1 MISIIILFIA
11 IIVIFTVEVSLQY
24 AAAAISDENDMH
36 CKDQSSYSSKCSK
49 KDTPF
54 ILPFP

>member
-11 IIVIFTVEVSLQY
+11 IIGIFTAAVSLQY
-24 AAAAISDENDMH
+24 AVAISDENDIH

>member
-1 MISIIILFIA
+1 VA
-11 IIVIFTVEVSLQY
+11 VSLQY

>member
-1 MISIIILFIA
+1 
-11 IIVIFTVEVSLQY
+11 
-24 AAAAISDENDMH
+24 MH

-49 KDTPF
+49 KATPF